1 MQIAEGGVGTAVL
14 SGCDAALVRAG
25 LVNLPCCT
33 ICDQR
38 GGTKP
43 WQVHFQDDADLVLR
57 RNGACAWRGE
67 YRAPAFRLAHGRVGQ
82 MISGSSSLSLE
93 LR

>member
-1 MQIAEGGVGTAVL
+1 MTIAAMQIAEGGVGTAVL

-43 WQVHFQDDADLVLR
+43 WQVHYESMAQPTLVNLF
-57 RNGACAWRGE
+57 
-67 YRAPAFRLAHGRVGQ
+67 Y
-82 MISGSSSLSLE
+82 ISKKLNYH
-93 LR
+93 